1 MQKAV
6 DDANG
11 GDDAVEGDDDD
22 DGVDGGGNDNHDEPF
37 IQVSLTQHPADTRW
51 QAGLG
56 FAMPTP
62 RLLAPKLKHQK
73 FHNYF
78 FSVATFLFIP

>member
-22 DGVDGGGNDNHDEPF
+22 DGVDGGGDDNHDEPF

-51 QAGLG
+51 QACLG

-62 RLLAPKLKHQK
+62 PD
-73 FHNYF
+73 F
-78 FSVATFLFIP
+78 